1 MLFIKKGRNDM
12 PQYVITYLGGNQP
25 TSPEEGKKNMAKY
38 MEWIAS
44 LGENAVSP
52 MNPFKNTNT
61 VNSDGSVKTGSSTK
75 MSGYTVINAAS
86 MAEAMQMVK
95 DCPFLEV
102 GGTLEVSEL
111 IQMPGKK

>member
-1 MLFIKKGRNDM
+1 M
-12 PQYVITYLGGNQP
+12 PQFVITYLGGNQP
-25 TSPEEGKKNMAKY
+25 SGPEEGKKNMAKY
-38 MEWIAS
+38 MEWIES

-52 MNPFKNTNT
+52 MNPFKNTST
-61 VNSDGSVKTGSSTK
+61 VNPDGSVTSGSSTK
-75 MSGYTVINAAS
+75 MSGYTIINAES

-111 IQMPGKK
+111 KQMPKQK

>member
-1 MLFIKKGRNDM
+1 M
-12 PQYVITYLGGNQP
+12 PHYIITYLGGNQP
-25 TSPEEGKKNMAKY
+25 SSPDEGKKNMAKY

-52 MNPFKNTNT
+52 MNPFKNTSTMNP
-61 VNSDGSVKTGSSTK
+61 DGSVTSGSSIK
-75 MSGYTVINAAS
+75 MSGYTIIKAES

-111 IQMPGKK
+111 MQMPNQK